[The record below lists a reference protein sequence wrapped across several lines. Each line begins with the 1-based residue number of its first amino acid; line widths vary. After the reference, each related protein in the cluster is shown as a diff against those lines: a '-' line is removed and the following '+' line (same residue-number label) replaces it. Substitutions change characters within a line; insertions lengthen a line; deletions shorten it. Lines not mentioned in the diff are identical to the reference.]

1 MKKGISLIVLVV
13 TIIVII
19 ILAGTV
25 ILSLSRNNPINQSKE
40 AAFKNNIAT
49 YKSDLELTILSQF
62 AFMLGN
68 NGNEFIAVDNAKVK
82 EAINSIT
89 DNDVNNIRILNSRLI
104 YIGDNVQEQTWAKEL
119 GLVAGEDASYLME
132 LNNVAVAIETF
143 IKNKAIDNSIP
154 YIGTELST
162 NFVEIRGIVYATGWY
177 QLNTSDLALLNLNN
191 MEYAPYIVSY
201 ENGTT
206 INVAGRII
214 DETPI
219 HYIEYNG
226 PINAL
231 TKNALLSGVDENS
244 IKNTQRWGQLSLE
257 PSIYTD
263 ILNQYSTDGG
273 LLLTKNSNIGV
284 LQVDQSRPINEKYSI
299 NITIN
304 GTTNQTGS
312 ETEFY
317 PSTICAISDVSVSY
331 ILWLGICNNKLTL
344 YSYSGLHGDIL
355 DYSIETVRPGYASI
369 DISEFDNQTFNIQVT
384 GKRAEKTRIYINGI
398 LKLEFDSGDKNY
410 TYNALTI
417 GDLRKG
423 RGLKYVGAIHNFALY
438 SEILSQAEIT
448 QNWNYTKE
456 SLGL

>member
-19 ILAGTV
+19 ILAGT
-25 ILSLSRNNPINQSKE
+25 IMLSLGKNNPITQSKE

-49 YKSDLELTILSQF
+49 YKSDLEITILSQY

-68 NGNEFIAVDNAKVK
+68 NGTEFTATDNAKVK
-82 EAINSIT
+82 QAINSIS
-89 DNDVNNIRILNSRLI
+89 DNDINNIRILNSRLI
-104 YIGDNVQEQTWAKEL
+104 YIGNNVQEQNWAKEL
-119 GLVAGEDASYLME
+119 GLVVGQDASYLME
-132 LNNVAVAIETF
+132 LNTVAVAVDTF
-143 IKNKAIDNSIP
+143 IKNKAINNSIP

-177 QLNTSDLALLNLNN
+177 ELSASDLALLNLNN
-191 MEYAPYIVSY
+191 VQFAPYIVSY
-201 ENGTT
+201 ENGTA

-214 DETPI
+214 DGTPV
-219 HYIEYNG
+219 HYIAYNG
-226 PINAL
+226 PLNAL
-231 TKNALLSGVDENS
+231 TKNGLLSGVDENS

-257 PSIYTD
+257 QSIYTD
-263 ILNQYSTDGG
+263 ILNQYSVDGG
-273 LLLTKNSNIGV
+273 LLLSKTSNIGV
-284 LQVDQSRPINEKYSI
+284 LQVDQTRPINEKYSV
-299 NITIN
+299 NITVN

-317 PSTICAISDVSVSY
+317 PATICAISDVSVSY

-344 YSYSGLHGDIL
+344 YSYSGLYGEIL
-355 DYSIETVRPGYASI
+355 DYSVETVMPGYASI
-369 DISEFDNQTFNIQVT
+369 DISEFNNKTFNIQVT
-384 GKRAEKTRIYINGI
+384 GRRAEKTRIYINGI
-398 LKLEFDSGDKNY
+398 LKLEFNSGDKNY

-423 RGLKYVGAIHNFALY
+423 RGLKYVGAIYNFALY
-438 SEILSQAEIT
+438 SEILTPAEIT